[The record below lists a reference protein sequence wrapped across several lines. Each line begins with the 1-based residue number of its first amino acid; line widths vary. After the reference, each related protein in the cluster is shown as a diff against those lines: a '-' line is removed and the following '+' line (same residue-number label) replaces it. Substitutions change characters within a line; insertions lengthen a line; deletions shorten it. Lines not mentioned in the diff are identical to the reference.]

1 MSVASPAR
9 PYRVDV
15 PPSTIADLKLRL
27 RHTRWPDEP
36 TRDWRYGAS
45 PAFIRELV
53 AYWIDSFDWSLE
65 QARINTLPHFQASIR
80 GRAVHFIHARGRG
93 QHPLPIVLT
102 HGWPSTFLEMSRL
115 IPLLTS
121 PAEHGADPADSFDVI
136 VPSLPGFGFS
146 QPLPIGAALDEICAT
161 WHELLTNVLG
171 YRSYGAH
178 GGDIGASVTA
188 RLAALY
194 PESLT
199 AIHLTSVSGSAILRY
214 LGDGARPVSGAERE
228 FLDAQA
234 RWYDEEGG
242 YAHLQRTR
250 PQTLA
255 FALSDSPVG
264 LCAWIVEKLRAW
276 SDCGGD
282 VERVFSKDDILTG
295 TTIYWIT
302 ETISSSMRMYFEMR
316 ATPWQL
322 GPNEWVATPTGVA
335 LFPAD
340 IAHPPREWAERV
352 FNVVRWTEL
361 ARGGH
366 FPAHEQPALLA
377 HELRELFRPLRRLA
391 P

>member
-15 PPSTIADLKLRL
+15 PPSTIADLKHRL

-53 AYWIDSFDWSLE
+53 AYWIESFDWSYQ

-80 GRAVHFIHARGRG
+80 GRAVHFIHVRGTG

-136 VPSLPGFGFS
+136 VPSLPDFGFS
-146 QPLPIGAALDEICAT
+146 QPLPIGAALGEICAT
-161 WHELLTNVLG
+161 WHELLTTVLG

-214 LGDGARPVSGAERE
+214 LGRRCPSRLWRRARVSGC
-228 FLDAQA
+228 
-234 RWYDEEGG
+234 
-242 YAHLQRTR
+242 
-250 PQTLA
+250 P
-255 FALSDSPVG
+255 
-264 LCAWIVEKLRAW
+264 
-276 SDCGGD
+276 
-282 VERVFSKDDILTG
+282 G
-295 TTIYWIT
+295 T
-302 ETISSSMRMYFEMR
+302 
-316 ATPWQL
+316 
-322 GPNEWVATPTGVA
+322 
-335 LFPAD
+335 
-340 IAHPPREWAERV
+340 
-352 FNVVRWTEL
+352 VVR
-361 ARGGH
+361 R
-366 FPAHEQPALLA
+366 
-377 HELRELFRPLRRLA
+377 RRRLRTSTA
-391 P
+391 NQATNAGLRPERFPGRAVCMDRRETARME